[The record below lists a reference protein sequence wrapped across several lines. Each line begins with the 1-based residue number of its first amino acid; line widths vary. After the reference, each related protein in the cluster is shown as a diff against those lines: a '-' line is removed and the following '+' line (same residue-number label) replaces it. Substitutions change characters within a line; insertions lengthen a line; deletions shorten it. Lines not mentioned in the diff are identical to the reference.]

1 MDLEY
6 CYERLEYAPHRGQR
20 LIHEAARKYRNLCVL
35 FGRRGGK
42 SHCTSFEGV
51 LGLLEPPH
59 PVFGSPCVLV
69 TAPSADLTKAVF
81 ERAHDLIFKQL
92 SAYRPHF
99 NRTERFIELRKLGS
113 TLFTRSGDKP
123 KSLVSRG
130 YSKVIIDESGFFR
143 DESFREL
150 KPALLER
157 QGQLIAIG
165 VPMLQ
170 NWYYDLYKDAKRKDP
185 DTFQLQLPSIVNPAI
200 SLNEWH
206 KLFRTTSRA
215 EFLRQYCAK
224 FQEISGTVWKL
235 SDLEKIK
242 GSFYENFPISGFDY
256 FAGVDFAR
264 KQDNTVVTIAKRVN
278 KFVSVVDKLT
288 LHGGNWASQMFRIA
302 DFLNYW
308 NVTNAYCDA
317 TGIGDALIEQLADK
331 TTAGIT
337 PFIFT
342 NETKTDVI
350 DILTVKIEADL
361 IEIPEQLI
369 EYHNELKIY
378 EFEISKTGLRI
389 FNAPEGYHDDHVIS
403 LALAVTACERGYFE

>member
-6 CYERLEYAPHRGQR
+6 CYQRFDYKPHKGQR
-20 LIHEAARKYRNLCVL
+20 LIHEAARKYRNLTVR

-59 PVFGSPCVLV
+59 SAFGSPCVLV
-69 TAPSADLTKAVF
+69 TAPSNDLTKAVF
-81 ERAHDLIFKQL
+81 ERTHDWVFKYL
-92 SAYRPHF
+92 SKYRPHY
-99 NRTERFIELRKLGS
+99 NRTEKILELRKLGS
-113 TLFTRSGDKP
+113 ELFARSGDKP

-170 NWYYDLYKDAKRKDP
+170 NWYQDLCKDAKRKDP
-185 DTFQLQLPSIVNPAI
+185 DTYGLQLPSIINPAI
-200 SLNEWH
+200 SINEWH
-206 KLFRTTSRA
+206 KLFRTTPKL
-215 EFLRQYCAK
+215 EFLRQYCGA
-224 FQEISGTVWKL
+224 FIEDAGAVWRL
-235 SDLEKIK
+235 SDLSKIK
-242 GSFYENFPISGFDY
+242 NGQRENSPIPGFDY
-256 FAGVDFAR
+256 FGGVDFAR
-264 KQDNTVVTIAKRVN
+264 KQDNTVVIIAKRVN

-288 LHGGNWASQMFRIA
+288 LHGGNWETQLIRIA

-308 NVTNAYCDA
+308 GVTNAYCDA
-317 TGIGDALIEQLADK
+317 TGIGDALIDQLADK

-342 NETKTDVI
+342 NETKAEVI
-350 DILTVKIEADL
+350 DILTVKIETDL
-361 IEIPEQLI
+361 IEIPEELI
-369 EYHNELKIY
+369 EIHDELKIY
-378 EFEISKTGLRI
+378 EYEIGKMGTRI

-403 LALAVTACERGYFE
+403 LGLAVTACDRGYFE